1 MQSSIWDGR
10 VSNVLLELV
19 ENWMDYP
26 REFLMLKLMS
36 SMECIDIPIHDLTNQ
51 VEFKDG
57 EMAYIDHSMMSIS
70 SKVGI

>member
-1 MQSSIWDGR
+1 
-10 VSNVLLELV
+10 
-19 ENWMDYP
+19 MDYP